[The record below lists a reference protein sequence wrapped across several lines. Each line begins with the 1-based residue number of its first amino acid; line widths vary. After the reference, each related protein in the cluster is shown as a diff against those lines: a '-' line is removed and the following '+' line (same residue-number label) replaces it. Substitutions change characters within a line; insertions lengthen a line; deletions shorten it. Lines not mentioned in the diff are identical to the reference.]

1 MDIVAILE
9 VLGTVVLGGGL
20 LEAVKWFANRKAE
33 KKAME
38 LENLAKAQ
46 EIITQKNGT
55 VDEWEKLSTQHNQDL
70 MYYRESIKEKEELIS
85 KKDEIIIDLRNKIND
100 LSSENTALR
109 LTRCEKLAC
118 PDRIPPFGYSKI
130 DIRNGLL
137 EACSD
142 DENVM

>member
-20 LEAVKWFANRKAE
+20 LETIKWFANRKAE

-55 VDEWEKLSTQHNQDL
+55 VDE
-70 MYYRESIKEKEELIS
+70 
-85 KKDEIIIDLRNKIND
+85 
-100 LSSENTALR
+100 
-109 LTRCEKLAC
+109 
-118 PDRIPPFGYSKI
+118 
-130 DIRNGLL
+130 
-137 EACSD
+137 
-142 DENVM
+142 